1 MAFCK
6 FSSEYV
12 SKTYTIVDNIFFTR
26 FLPSTPP
33 KMATI
38 YLYGLYLCNNNAQ
51 DLTGVDI
58 TSFSASLGYTEE
70 EVVDA
75 FKYWE
80 EQGLVRIV
88 NTTPIEVQYLPIRG
102 VHLSNK
108 KYNKDKYLDFNIQA
122 QNILSGRQITP
133 NEYEEY
139 YALMEGF
146 SLPDGRKFTPEA
158 LLMIMGYCA
167 EYKGN
172 NVGYQYIITVARN
185 WAKEGVI
192 STDNIEKKLTDYYNA
207 NKTILKILSALGSSK
222 KSSLDEHQMYIKWV
236 KEYGFTD
243 DCILYVAGTI
253 KRGGFEK
260 LDRTLYN
267 YYEMHLFSEKEIKEY
282 EQNKEALY
290 ALARNI
296 NKLIGVYY
304 DDVDNEI
311 QNYITPWLNKGYS
324 AECLLAI
331 SNYCYLKDRR
341 TLSSLNDFIDKLYN
355 MGVVSID
362 AFKQYTLGLGK
373 LDQQISQVLSSI
385 GLKRNVNNQ
394 DRDLYKRWTIA
405 WGMPNDVIMYAGT
418 LSADKTAPI
427 AYMSKILS
435 VWQNNNI
442 RTLEQAKKFN
452 IDNTTSTNNT
462 KVLKQRDYTNEEYES
477 LFDAFKEIEI

>member
-6 FSSEYV
+6 FSSQYIY
-12 SKTYTIVDNIFFTR
+12 KTYTIVDNIFFTR
-26 FLPSTPP
+26 YLPHTPP

-58 TSFSASLGYTEE
+58 TRFSATLGYTEA
-70 EVVDA
+70 EVLDA

-80 EQGLVRIV
+80 EQDLVRIV
-88 NTTPIEVQYLPIRG
+88 NTDPVEIQYLPIKNAQPY
-102 VHLSNK
+102 LK
-108 KYNKDKYLDFNIQA
+108 KYNKDKYLEFNIQA

-139 YALMEGF
+139 YTLMEGF

-172 NVGYQYIITVARN
+172 NVGYQYIITIARN
-185 WAKEGVI
+185 WAKEGKI
-192 STDNIEKKLTDYYNA
+192 TTTSIEKELTDYRDA
-207 NKTILKILSALGSSK
+207 DKTVIKILAALGSTK
-222 KSSLDEHQMYIKWV
+222 KAGFDEARTYLKWIRQ
-236 KEYGFTD
+236 YGFTD
-243 DCILYVAGTI
+243 NCILFVAGTI

-282 EQNKEALY
+282 EQNKEALCT
-290 ALARNI
+290 LARNI

-331 SNYCYLKDRR
+331 SNYCYLKDKR

-362 AFKQYTLGLGK
+362 AFKQYTLGLDK
-373 LDQQISQVLSSI
+373 LDQQISQVLLSI

-418 LSADKTAPI
+418 LSTDKTAPI

-442 RTLEQAKKFN
+442 HTVEQAKKYN
-452 IDNTTSTNNT
+452 ETTATNNNN